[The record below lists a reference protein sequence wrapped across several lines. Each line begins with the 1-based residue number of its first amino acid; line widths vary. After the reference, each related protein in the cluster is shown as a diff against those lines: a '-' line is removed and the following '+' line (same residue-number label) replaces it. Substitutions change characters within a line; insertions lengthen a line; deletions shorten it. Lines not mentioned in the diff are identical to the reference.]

1 MGDGLAAVDGDT
13 ARSGVPG
20 VGARIRLDCGDV
32 GGTLGTGLL
41 PTGYARGVLQTS
53 IGAVEVSIVD
63 AANPVVFVK
72 PSVVGLRGVE
82 RPDACTPGVL
92 AQMEAVRAA
101 AAKRLGRRAE
111 ALRAIP
117 TRSLMGSRADDTDLN
132 GRLLRADHVHV
143 MGRGLSLGVP
153 PEAYAATI
161 AVCTAAAAWFPG
173 TRVQEG
179 LRLDHVRPAHSRMGH
194 PWGESLHRR

>member
-1 MGDGLAAVDGDT
+1 MTRVRLHLTNTKTVLTAEVPVGNGLAAVDGDSEM
-13 ARSGVPG
+13 SGVPG
-20 VGARIRLDCGDV
+20 VGARILLDCGDV

-161 AVCTAAAAWFPG
+161 AVCTAAAAW
-173 TRVQEG
+173 
-179 LRLDHVRPAHSRMGH
+179 
-194 PWGESLHRR
+194 